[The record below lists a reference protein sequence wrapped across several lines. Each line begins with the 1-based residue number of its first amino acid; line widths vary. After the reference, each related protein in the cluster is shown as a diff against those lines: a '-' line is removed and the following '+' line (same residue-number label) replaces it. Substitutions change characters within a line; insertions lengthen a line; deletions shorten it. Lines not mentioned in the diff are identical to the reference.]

1 MLRIWIAIWIYLDLS
16 KAFDSLYYDIFL
28 SKLKYYGLQWKAL
41 QLLKSYI
48 SGRCQ
53 YVQLSDVKSSTHAV
67 VCGIPQ
73 GSVLGPL
80 LFNIYI
86 NDITNATSKFN
97 VIMYADDTTLVST
110 LENFGTL
117 NNIAV
122 IEDEINKEITKIS
135 HWLHSNKLLLN
146 TAKSKF
152 MVFFKHPKTIP
163 KLKLTINDNSI
174 EQVTEFNF
182 LGITIDQNV
191 TWSAHITKTSIKIA
205 RVIGI
210 LHKLKHSFPLRILRL
225 IYNSLIHPHLIYSL
239 YLWGF
244 NPKRLTILQKRAVR
258 ILARRPYL
266 SHSTPLFKSLQ
277 ILKLEDLYITQ
288 LYKLYYK
295 NVNNLLPPY
304 FQSFTPQFN
313 DGHHHDLR
321 HNILRLPMT
330 KREYYVQCTR
340 YQFLKLIRE
349 TPLVELNRSGYTTIV
364 QFSGYFKYN
373 IINQYDPICTINNCH
388 ICMI

>member
-1 MLRIWIAIWIYLDLS
+1 M
-16 KAFDSLYYDIFL
+16 
-28 SKLKYYGLQWKAL
+28 
-41 QLLKSYI
+41 
-48 SGRCQ
+48 
-53 YVQLSDVKSSTHAV
+53 
-67 VCGIPQ
+67 
-73 GSVLGPL
+73 
-80 LFNIYI
+80 
-86 NDITNATSKFN
+86 
-97 VIMYADDTTLVST
+97 
-110 LENFGTL
+110 
-117 NNIAV
+117 
-122 IEDEINKEITKIS
+122 
-135 HWLHSNKLLLN
+135 
-146 TAKSKF
+146 
-152 MVFFKHPKTIP
+152 
-163 KLKLTINDNSI
+163 
-174 EQVTEFNF
+174 
-182 LGITIDQNV
+182 
-191 TWSAHITKTSIKIA
+191 
-205 RVIGI
+205 IGI

-225 IYNSLIHPHLIYSL
+225 IYNSLIHPHLIYGL

-295 NVNNLLPPY
+295 NVNNLLPSY

-373 IINQYDPICTINNCH
+373 IINRYDPICTINNCH